1 MSGKLKK
8 LKEDRSSIYTEI
20 DNLRKQTD
28 GRDMTVEERA
38 SWDKMIADHAA
49 ADTKVSDEERF
60 LEIQRKQ
67 ISARANVQAT
77 KNDDSQ
83 YRSAFTE
90 YLVRGESGVS
100 SESRAILESREG
112 ISGLAKGVITP
123 SSIASEIEIALKEYG
138 GMFEAGTL
146 FTTSHG
152 GDMTLPTI
160 NNTSSKATIIAEYG
174 KSSMTPPAIGSQVIK
189 AYTYRTPIVPL
200 SLELLQDSAFQIEV
214 VIANLLADSFYRGA
228 NEHLTTGTG
237 TNQPK
242 GLITCAVDSGVAAAE
257 SALTFDNVMDL
268 VSSVDNAYGKN
279 GKFMLNQTTLYALA
293 KIKDT
298 DGQYLWRD
306 SLSSSIGATLLGKN
320 YIINNDVSGI
330 GEGNTSLLFGDLSKY
345 KIRLVKD
352 INILRLNELLAE
364 WLSIG
369 IMGFARLDGMLLDA
383 GTNPVKKIVHATS

>member
-174 KSSMTPPAIGSQVIK
+174 QSSITPPAIGSQVIK

-200 SLELLQDSAFQIEV
+200 SLELLQDSAFQIEA